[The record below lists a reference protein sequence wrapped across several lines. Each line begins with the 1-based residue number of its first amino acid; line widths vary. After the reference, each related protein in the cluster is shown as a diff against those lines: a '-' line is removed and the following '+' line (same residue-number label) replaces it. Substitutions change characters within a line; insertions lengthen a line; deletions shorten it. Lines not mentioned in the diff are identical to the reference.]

1 MRVHPPLRD
10 EVIHRSLWTTAFRT
24 GQGASLGPVPMSLL
38 QDQYRR
44 RTREDDASGDTESS
58 VFHVKP
64 TAMFS
69 SALTPVTVLL
79 RLLHRWSDLSRTH
92 VLHAFAHPTFF
103 RCMIN
108 AVITSGSEHFIS
120 DERSSRS
127 PSCAGE
133 GGATALV
140 SRETNRQ
147 PCRRETLKFAR
158 HTCSFPRTP
167 TCFLREQR
175 SSWATGTGTTVM
187 HCGRH
192 PYSRHTLRVQEPMKQ
207 RRAEKY
213 RKSFVRT
220 PIPPARPRR
229 RRRLRSGEAR
239 NVTIPLEQ
247 SGIAFRVSR
256 ETRSR
261 SQHHTSCRAHGAWS
275 VCRCTTGER
284 IGVLLE
290 GGSLLPHIRSLR
302 FAPGIPIQRHSL

>member
-1 MRVHPPLRD
+1 MKQDPVRVHPPLRD
-10 EVIHRSLWTTAFRT
+10 EVIHRSLWTAAFRT

-44 RTREDDASGDTESS
+44 RTREDDASGDTKSS

-64 TAMFS
+64 TATFS

-92 VLHAFAHPTFF
+92 VLHAFAHPTSF

-120 DERSSRS
+120 DERSSQS

-133 GGATALV
+133 GGAIALV

-147 PCRRETLKFAR
+147 PCRRETLKCAR

-175 SSWATGTGTTVM
+175 SSWATGSGPPS
-187 HCGRH
+187 CI
-192 PYSRHTLRVQEPMKQ
+192 
-207 RRAEKY
+207 AED
-213 RKSFVRT
+213 T
-220 PIPPARPRR
+220 HIP
-229 RRRLRSGEAR
+229 
-239 NVTIPLEQ
+239 VTRC
-247 SGIAFRVSR
+247 AFR
-256 ETRSR
+256 
-261 SQHHTSCRAHGAWS
+261 
-275 VCRCTTGER
+275 
-284 IGVLLE
+284 
-290 GGSLLPHIRSLR
+290 SL
-302 FAPGIPIQRHSL
+302 

>member
-1 MRVHPPLRD
+1 MKPDAVRVVIALVGHVCCTVVEAGRFWNRAGVGVTRTCLDTPP
-10 EVIHRSLWTTAFRT
+10 ERSVLAPRPED
-24 GQGASLGPVPMSLL
+24 GASRHTGF
-38 QDQYRR
+38 
-44 RTREDDASGDTESS
+44 S

-92 VLHAFAHPTFF
+92 VLHAFAHPTSF

-140 SRETNRQ
+140 SRETNHQ

-175 SSWATGTGTTVM
+175 SS
-187 HCGRH
+187 
-192 PYSRHTLRVQEPMKQ
+192 
-207 RRAEKY
+207 
-213 RKSFVRT
+213 
-220 PIPPARPRR
+220 
-229 RRRLRSGEAR
+229 
-239 NVTIPLEQ
+239 
-247 SGIAFRVSR
+247 
-256 ETRSR
+256 
-261 SQHHTSCRAHGAWS
+261 
-275 VCRCTTGER
+275 
-284 IGVLLE
+284 
-290 GGSLLPHIRSLR
+290 
-302 FAPGIPIQRHSL
+302 

>member
-1 MRVHPPLRD
+1 MKQDPVRVHPPLRD
-10 EVIHRSLWTTAFRT
+10 EVIHRSLWTAAFRT

-64 TAMFS
+64 TATFS
-69 SALTPVTVLL
+69 SAPRPVTVLL

-92 VLHAFAHPTFF
+92 VLHAFAHPTSF

-120 DERSSRS
+120 DERSSQS

-133 GGATALV
+133 GGAIALV

-147 PCRRETLKFAR
+147 PCRRETLKCAR

-175 SSWATGTGTTVM
+175 SSWATRTGTTVM
-187 HCGRH
+187 HYGRH

-220 PIPPARPRR
+220 PIPPARVVPR
-229 RRRLRSGEAR
+229 
-239 NVTIPLEQ
+239 
-247 SGIAFRVSR
+247 
-256 ETRSR
+256 
-261 SQHHTSCRAHGAWS
+261 S
-275 VCRCTTGER
+275 V
-284 IGVLLE
+284 V
-290 GGSLLPHIRSLR
+290 
-302 FAPGIPIQRHSL
+302 